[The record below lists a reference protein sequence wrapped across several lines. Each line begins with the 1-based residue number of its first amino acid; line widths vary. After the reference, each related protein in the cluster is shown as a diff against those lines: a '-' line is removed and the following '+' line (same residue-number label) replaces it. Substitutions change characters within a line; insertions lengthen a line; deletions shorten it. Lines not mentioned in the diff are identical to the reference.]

1 MGELSNADQSKYIGW
16 QGAFYNIAK
25 IVATGGLVYLA
36 GILIEKSTSQG
47 SSLYDA
53 NQHAWMIIMAILSA
67 VMVLLG
73 IYHIFMLPSGGKR
86 AAAEVHRTGK
96 QVMVELGEVLI
107 DFSGKDILSITSASS
122 FSTAL
127 LKVLS

>member
-107 DFSGKDILSITSASS
+107 DFPEKTYC
-122 FSTAL
+122 L
-127 LKVLS
+127 LHLLHHSLPLC

>member
-1 MGELSNADQSKYIGW
+1 
-16 QGAFYNIAK
+16 
-25 IVATGGLVYLA
+25 
-36 GILIEKSTSQG
+36 
-47 SSLYDA
+47 
-53 NQHAWMIIMAILSA
+53 MAILSA